1 MKSISVTFFSLIIAL
16 GLSVGQAEA
25 KKFGSGKS
33 FGSKKSFFS
42 PQKRN
47 VQKSP
52 TKSIE
57 TPSGSAATGA
67 AAGTAGGA
75 AAGGAARSGLMA
87 GIAGLAMGGML
98 GALFFGGAFE
108 NINLMDI
115 LIFALLGFLLYKIFA
130 ARKRAQ
136 YQEQETATAEG
147 PMAFEEKPNA
157 HEIGAQQRATQQG
170 AATQQIP
177 SQAIPT
183 NQQKEE
189 NSQFDTD
196 VMFKNKDEV
205 GNEVLDSTV
214 DPAVESDP
222 VETIAFN
229 QGAPK
234 VPKGFATNDF
244 LQGAKA
250 AYERLHKAWDEGDLG
265 DIRQFTTDKVFG
277 EVQDQFQQRDGDN
290 KTELLEANV
299 QLLEVKENGNELEA
313 SVYFK
318 VELRETD
325 LSSGSDGRIVKS
337 EEVWHFTQPI
347 HGKQTTWYLDGI
359 QQVED

>member
-1 MKSISVTFFSLIIAL
+1 MKAISVTFFSLIIAL
-16 GLSVGQAEA
+16 GLSVGQVEA

-52 TKSIE
+52 TKSVE
-57 TPSGSAATGA
+57 TPGGQA

-115 LIFALLGFLLYKIFA
+115 LIFALLGFLLYKIFV

-136 YQEQETATAEG
+136 YQAQETATAEG
-147 PMAFEEKPNA
+147 PVAFEEKPNA
-157 HEIGAQQRATQQG
+157 HEVATQQRATQEIPS
-170 AATQQIP
+170 QQIP
-177 SQAIPT
+177 KLR
-183 NQQKEE
+183 KEE

-196 VMFKNKDEV
+196 VMFKNKNKAGTEV
-205 GNEVLDSTV
+205 AESTV

-222 VETIAFN
+222 IETIDFN
-229 QGAPK
+229 AGAPK
-234 VPKGFATNDF
+234 VPKGFDTNNF
-244 LQGAKA
+244 LQGAKT
-250 AYERLHKAWDEGDLG
+250 AYERLHKAWDEGDLA

-290 KTELLEANV
+290 KTELLEADA
-299 QLLEVKENGNELEA
+299 QLLEVKENGSELEA

-325 LSSGSDGRIVKS
+325 LSSGPDGRIVKS

-347 HGKQTTWYLDGI
+347 HGKQTTWNLDGI